1 MTGFA
6 LVTVIHDSA
15 DDLRRLL
22 ASVDRFL
29 EPGPEIVVVDSGSSD
44 AGVEV
49 ARVHGAKVVE
59 LGANRGFGAGSNAGL
74 EQVTE
79 PVTILINPDVELI
92 DSGLSRLAAEA
103 GRRDVL
109 LAPRLLNLDGSIQ
122 DSAHPLPGTL
132 EALIPAAVPRF
143 LLPGPLRRRYEPWRS
158 ARPRRVGWAVA
169 ACIAARTGTL
179 RRLGPFDP
187 DVFLFYEDLDLC
199 LRAADAGIHTELRPS
214 VVLRHRGGASVERA
228 LAGRDAE
235 LRARRRREVMA
246 GRGRRQLAL
255 DDAAQ
260 AVTFATR
267 AAGRAALRRGGRYE
281 REQLR
286 ALSAARRNGSAQRVL
301 GAR

>member
-1 MTGFA
+1 MTRFA

-22 ASVDRFL
+22 ASVDRCL
-29 EPGPEIVVVDSGSSD
+29 DPAPEVVVVDSGSTD
-44 AGVEV
+44 AGGEV
-49 ARVHGAKVVE
+49 ARAHGAGVVD
-59 LGANRGFGAGSNAGL
+59 LGANLGFGAGSNAGL

-79 PVTILINPDVELI
+79 AVTVLINPDVEPI
-92 DSGLSRLAAEA
+92 DAGLSRLAGEA
-103 GRRDVL
+103 GRRDAL
-109 LAPRLLNLDGSIQ
+109 LAPRLLNFDGSIQ

-132 EALIPAAVPRF
+132 EAFIPAAVPRF
-143 LLPGPLRRRYEPWRS
+143 LLPGPLRARYEPWRS

-169 ACIAARTGTL
+169 ACIVARTQILG
-179 RRLGPFDP
+179 RLGPFDP
-187 DVFLFYEDLDLC
+187 DAFLFYEDLDLC
-199 LRAADAGIHTELRPS
+199 LRAADAGIPTELRPS

-246 GRGRRQLAL
+246 GRGRRQLVL

-260 AVTFATR
+260 ALTFATR
-267 AAGRAALRRGGRYE
+267 AAGRTALRRGGGYE

-286 ALSAARRNGSAQRVL
+286 ALAAARRNGPSRRVL